1 MFIRRALQLYL
12 FLFIYTVRPQVSFL
26 DYMCY
31 IPLFMS
37 MHDNIVDNP
46 LDMSD
51 QKYSVPPRTRPVSAQ
66 RDMNP
71 LGFHLSKNSSLQM
84 RQQAKDL
91 MEGKLKDSDISPE
104 RAEKL
109 YKYAKLP
116 EIKGHHR
123 TGSAG
128 SSKSSGSSVEKM
140 DLIF

>member
-1 MFIRRALQLYL
+1 
-12 FLFIYTVRPQVSFL
+12 
-26 DYMCY
+26 
-31 IPLFMS
+31 

-71 LGFHLSKNSSLQM
+71 LGFPLSKTSSLQM

-91 MEGKLKDSDISPE
+91 MEGRLKPSDVSPE
-104 RAEKL
+104 KAETL

-116 EIKGHHR
+116 EITSQRRGS
-123 TGSAG
+123 TGSR
-128 SSKSSGSSVEKM
+128 KSSTSSVEKM